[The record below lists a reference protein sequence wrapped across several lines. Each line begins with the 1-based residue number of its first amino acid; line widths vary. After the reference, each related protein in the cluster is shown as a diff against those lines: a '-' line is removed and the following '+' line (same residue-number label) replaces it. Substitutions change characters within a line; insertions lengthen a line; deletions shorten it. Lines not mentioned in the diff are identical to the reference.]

1 MQAKQKAEEGKRVY
15 EVGYLLVPTISAEQL
30 SKEVEAI
37 RAILDGQKVI
47 HVSDGFPKEIRLA
60 YEMLKVVGPK
70 RSKYETAYFGWMK
83 FQAEPAS
90 LKEIKKALDASE
102 KVIRFLLIET
112 VLENTLHGHKFT
124 KEGEKREVRKSSTS
138 EKEETKPEAV
148 VEDLDKSIDK
158 LVIE

>member
-1 MQAKQKAEEGKRVY
+1 MQKENTPEEGKRVY
-15 EVGYLLVPTISAEQL
+15 EVGYLLVPTISSDNLA
-30 SKEVEAI
+30 KEVEAI
-37 RAILDGQKVI
+37 RAILDTQKVAHI
-47 HVSDGFPKEIRLA
+47 ADGFPREINLA

-70 RSKYETAYFGWMK
+70 RSKYDTAYFGWMK

-102 KVIRFLLIET
+102 KVIRFILIET

-124 KEGEKREVRKSSTS
+124 KEGEKREIKKILSS
-138 EKEETKPEAV
+138 EAPEAKA
-148 VEDLDKSIDK
+148 ETTGEELDKSIDK